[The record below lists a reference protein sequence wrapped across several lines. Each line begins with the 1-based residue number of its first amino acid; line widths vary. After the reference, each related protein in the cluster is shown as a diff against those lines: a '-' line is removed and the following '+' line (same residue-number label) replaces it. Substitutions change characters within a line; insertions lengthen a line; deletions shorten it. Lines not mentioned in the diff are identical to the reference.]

1 MAKKMKSSHRRSNGV
16 LSRSL
21 KQSLKSKVSV
31 IRLRAPKKPVGE
43 PWPLHD
49 LHVYDAPN
57 ELKFEVSFGRMLKEV
72 MEERGWKYHTNPCHG
87 IERKLPGKL
96 QVTYYV
102 NEFEASIRGE
112 HPAKLFGK
120 KGAVQDG
127 YHLKKRKLPSHAL
140 WMMMRLPYRVPG
152 TCNESVRERED
163 FIRIVVKH
171 GHNLPGS
178 NGNYRIGKFPGT
190 EDLCNKIKLSE
201 AFKNEPWYPTTYI
214 MPRDK
219 SNLLNDI
226 RSRGNSQN
234 NLWIGKPQNDF
245 GGSGIR
251 VWHGSDPELSKT
263 VRDSPVA
270 PRSVI
275 QYYLPDP
282 YLIGGYKFH
291 MRLHLAITCLN
302 PVQAYVQENGVCL
315 FATKPYTLANNTLG
329 DSFDPPVHVT
339 NMGLNSKPENK
350 DNFFRKKPIIGP
362 GQQLRMKALT
372 FYLAKNHPGFSKQLL
387 WQQIINIS
395 ASFACYIAQH
405 LQSRSKKCT
414 PDRHFELFGMD
425 LMLDKNLKV
434 WMCEVNTDPGLDYPD
449 DEVLGS
455 PNPDYDAEIATCRET
470 WHDLLALLGLDAGRT
485 QKKGSL
491 RHWFEV
497 DCSNAEKP

>member
-1 MAKKMKSSHRRSNGV
+1 MVKKTKSTHRRG
-16 LSRSL
+16 L
-21 KQSLKSKVSV
+21 KQNLRTKLSS
-31 IRLRAPKKPVGE
+31 IRLQAPKKAVGE
-43 PWPLHD
+43 PWPLRD

-57 ELKFEVSFGRMLKEV
+57 DLKFGVSFGLMLKEV

-87 IERKLPGKL
+87 VERKLPGKF

-127 YHLKKRKLPSHAL
+127 YRLKKRQLPSHAL
-140 WMMMRLPYRVPG
+140 WMMMNLPYRVPG
-152 TCNESVRERED
+152 TSNESVRERED
-163 FIRIVVKH
+163 FISIVVKH
-171 GHNLPGS
+171 GHNLLGNPGS
-178 NGNYRIGKFPGT
+178 YRIGKFPGT
-190 EDLCNKIKLSE
+190 EDLCNKIKLTE
-201 AFKNEPWYPTTYI
+201 AFKNEDWYPTTYI

-219 SNLLNDI
+219 SSLLNDI
-226 RSRGNSQN
+226 RSRGNSRN

-251 VWHGSDPELSKT
+251 VWHGSDPALAKT
-263 VRDSPVA
+263 VRGCPAS

-275 QYYLPDP
+275 QQYLPDP

-291 MRLHLAITCLN
+291 MRLHLAITSLN
-302 PVQAYVQENGVCL
+302 PVQAFVQENGVCL
-315 FATKPYTLANNTLG
+315 FATKPYTLASSTLG
-329 DSFDPPVHVT
+329 ATFDPPVHVT

-350 DNFFRKKPIIGP
+350 ENFFREKPIIGR
-362 GQQLRMKALT
+362 GQQIRMKALT
-372 FYLAKNHPGFSKQLL
+372 SYLAKNHPGFSKQLL
-387 WQQIINIS
+387 WQQIVNIS
-395 ASFACYIAQH
+395 AAFARYVAQH
-405 LQSRSKKCT
+405 VQSRPKKCA

-455 PNPDYDAEIATCRET
+455 PNPDYKPEIATCRET
-470 WHDLLALLGLDAGRT
+470 FHDMFALLGLDAGRG

-491 RHWFEV
+491 RHWFKV
-497 DCSNAEKP
+497 DCSIVEKL